1 MQVIQAIATACNAL
15 RTCEETGNDW
25 RHTWDERLT
34 RIERDI
40 LPSGSGF
47 DSGCTID
54 RDSNG
59 ARVTIKTSFHHMHE
73 SGMYDGWT
81 EHKVIV
87 TPDLGCGFNIRVTGR
102 NRNGIKDYI
111 ADAMHDALSEEYK
124 A

>member
-1 MQVIQAIATACNAL
+1 MNVVQAIAHACEAK
-15 RTCEETGNDW
+15 RTCEATGNDW
-25 RHTWDERLT
+25 RHIWEERLA
-34 RIERDI
+34 RIEREC

-47 DSGCTID
+47 DIGCTID
-54 RDSNG
+54 RDSNSQ
-59 ARVTIKTSFHHMHE
+59 RVTIETAFHHMHE

-81 EHKVIV
+81 EHKVIL
-87 TPDLGCGFNIRVTGR
+87 TPDLVRGFNIRVTGR